1 MSSSTPEE
9 IWAEYII
16 TRKIQYL
23 EGYRQTIGREYEANS
38 QHWDS
43 LAEREWLVI
52 EENLKAGFGVADAIK
67 RQLGED
73 FFERQLEN
81 LEINIVDTEF
91 ETVDF
96 QGTETTIYTISDFVM
111 LSNQGIFRD
120 DIFSID
126 KERRWEKKT
135 IKEVEEHG
143 YVHLGY
149 APTNDIVYIVFRR
162 PVYE

>member
-1 MSSSTPEE
+1 MSSATPEE

-16 TRKIQYL
+16 TRKIQYMD
-23 EGYRQTIGREYEANS
+23 GYRQTIGREYEANA
-38 QHWDS
+38 QHWDN

-96 QGTETTIYTISDFVM
+96 QGTETTIYTIADFVM
-111 LSNQGIFRD
+111 LSNQGIFRN
-120 DIFSID
+120 
-126 KERRWEKKT
+126 T
-135 IKEVEEHG
+135 
-143 YVHLGY
+143 
-149 APTNDIVYIVFRR
+149 
-162 PVYE
+162 